1 MQIFDKFHLDDIHTL
16 IFDFDGIFTDNKVFF
31 DKNGNELVMCDRAD
45 GFAFNLLRKFLISE
59 NLNIDF
65 FILSSEQNPVL
76 ISRAKKLNLPCFYG
90 VKDKLEFIKNHFSD
104 RFKSEEDISK
114 GIVYFGNDLNDYEA
128 MKFCRYSIAPENSH
142 VLIKN
147 ISTYVLE
154 SEGGNGFLREFVE
167 KLIYSKNLDLLSFV

>member
-65 FILSSEQNPVL
+65 FILSTEQNPVL

-154 SEGGNGFLREFVE
+154 SKGGNGFLREFVE
-167 KLIYSKNLDLLSFV
+167 KLIYSKNLDLLSFI

>member
-65 FILSSEQNPVL
+65 FILSTEQNPVL

-104 RFKSEEDISK
+104 RYKSEEDISK

-154 SEGGNGFLREFVE
+154 SKGGNGFLREFVE
-167 KLIYSKNLDLLSFV
+167 KLIYSKNLDLLSFI

>member
-65 FILSSEQNPVL
+65 FILSTEQNPVL

-90 VKDKLEFIKNHFSD
+90 VKDKLEFIKTHFSD

-154 SEGGNGFLREFVE
+154 SKGGNGFLREFVE
-167 KLIYSKNLDLLSFV
+167 KLIYSKNLDLLSFI

>member
-90 VKDKLEFIKNHFSD
+90 VKDKLEFIKTHFSH
-104 RFKSEEDISK
+104 RFTSEEDISK